1 MLEFNSWY
9 FVLLANFLI
18 LLAVLNS
25 LLFQPL
31 KKVLKEREGTINGM
45 LNDAKAMMA
54 KRDEAL
60 KRVSSEQAA
69 AKAKAKETYERLR
82 QEGLQ
87 YQKEVM
93 GKAEAEALEMIERAR
108 KELQTE
114 CERVRAALKTDIENL
129 SQEIMNKL
137 VKA

>member
-18 LLAVLNS
+18 LLVVLNS

-31 KKVLKEREGTINGM
+31 KKVIKDRDATISGM
-45 LNDAKAMMA
+45 LADAKSMMA
-54 KRDEAL
+54 KREELL
-60 KRVSSEQAA
+60 KKISVELQS
-69 AKAKAKETYERLR
+69 AKTKAKETYESLR

-87 YQKEVM
+87 IQKETM
-93 GKAEAEALEMIERAR
+93 SKAEAEAVAMIERAR
-108 KELQTE
+108 KDLQAE
-114 CERVRAALKTDIENL
+114 CERARSAMKTDIEKL
-129 SQEIMNKL
+129 SQEIMDKL